1 MAQNRTAPRP
11 TSPWAARRIPAL
23 ALAAL
28 LLAAGPAAANMDR
41 AREAMARG
49 DLRAAQIELRNAIRQ
64 NPQAV
69 EPRATLAQLSLQLG
83 DPDTAEREARSAMER
98 GFDRVQGTQI
108 LLRAYL
114 MLGRTRE
121 ILREFPMP
129 SEPGSQPLAA
139 RIAAARAL
147 AFLQQNEPASARAA
161 AEDAARLGP
170 TIAEAHLALA
180 AVATAQNDRAAA
192 ERAVDRALEL
202 DPDSSEAV
210 MRKATLLYQRNDQA
224 AAAEV
229 LAPLIQRNPTLVNAR
244 VLRADALIRLGR
256 DTEARAEVDQVLRGQ
271 PGNAPA
277 NYLHALLLGRA
288 GNWRGADETFQRL
301 GAALSNFPDG
311 HLMAATARRQVGQAA
326 QAEDLAQR
334 HVARFPEDPRGARLL
349 ASLQMEASRPELAAG
364 VLQRLADRG
373 AADAESWDLLG
384 RAYTAARRP
393 REAVR
398 AFEKAVEMAPEN
410 VDFRTRLAASRLATG
425 DVAGA
430 ALAGDAAE
438 RLAPTSSRVREVA
451 AAAALGRG
459 DVNAAEAELDRLD
472 GDARR
477 SEVAMVLAAS
487 IRLGRFDLDGAQRG
501 FEAALAAHGDSVGAR
516 LGLARVLI
524 ARNDVAGAERLWGE
538 VLRRDP
544 THPEALARLSVLARP
559 GSTRQAT
566 ARALLE
572 SAQSNTQAT
581 VAPAITLAN
590 TLAAGGDLAG
600 ALRVLEGEQFRTLA
614 RGASPALLRSQ
625 VYSALQRWS
634 EAEDDARTALA
645 EEPENAAARR
655 QLAVLMLRD
664 NRGQQAEALL
674 QEGLRRR
681 PNDVLL
687 QQTLIGIINQAR
699 GEAAAMAAADQ
710 LIRQATAESPT
721 RALRGDLLAALNRP
735 ADAAAAYA
743 AAHAETPQ
751 SYLALRIA
759 NSWRAAGQPERAL
772 PVLEQWLQREPE
784 NLDVL
789 DLLSNLEM
797 QLGRNAQ
804 AEQRLNVLAEKAP
817 AHAPALNNLAW
828 LIAARGDTQALPR
841 ARGLAERAHYLL
853 PSAQTADT
861 LGWVLTLSGDAARA
875 LPLLR
880 EAAQA
885 TSASQRPDRGIIYR
899 YAFALRAA
907 GDRAEALRALEPA
920 LANSDPFPERAAAE
934 RLMAELRAGR

>member
-1 MAQNRTAPRP
+1 MAKNRTASLKPV
-11 TSPWAARRIPAL
+11 RRLPAL
-23 ALAAL
+23 ALAGL

-83 DPDTAEREARSAMER
+83 DPDTAEREARAAMER

-108 LLRAYL
+108 VLRAYL

-129 SEPGSQPLAA
+129 SDPAQQPLAA

-147 AFLQQNEPASARAA
+147 AFLQQNEPGNARAA

-170 TIAEAHLALA
+170 TIAESHLALA
-180 AVATAQNDRAAA
+180 AVASAQNDRAAA
-192 ERAVDRALEL
+192 ERAVDRALEI
-202 DPDSSEAV
+202 DATNAEAV

-224 AAAEV
+224 GAAAILE
-229 LAPLIQRNPTLVNAR
+229 PLIQRNPTLVNAR
-244 VLRADALIRLGR
+244 VLRADSLIRLGR

-288 GNWRGADETFQRL
+288 GNWRAADETFQRL

-311 HLMAATARRQVGQAA
+311 FLMAATARRQVGQAA

-349 ASLQMEASRPELAAG
+349 AALQMEASRPELAAG

-393 REAVR
+393 REAAA
-398 AFEKAVEMAPEN
+398 AFEKAVEMAPDN
-410 VDFRTRLAASRLATG
+410 LDFRTRLAASRLATG

-430 ALAGDAAE
+430 AIAGDAAE
-438 RLAPTSSRVREVA
+438 RLNPTSARVREVA
-451 AAAALGRG
+451 AAAALARG
-459 DVNAAEAELDRLD
+459 DLTAAQAELERLE
-472 GDARR
+472 GDARNT
-477 SEVAMVLAAS
+477 EVAMVLAAS
-487 IRLGRFDLDGAQRG
+487 IKLGRFDLDGAQQG
-501 FEAALAAHGDSVGAR
+501 FEATLQAHADSIGAR
-516 LGLARVLI
+516 LGLARVLL
-524 ARNDVAGAERLWGE
+524 ARNDIAGAERLWGE

-544 THPEALARLSVLARP
+544 THPEALQRLAVLARP
-559 GSTRQAT
+559 GSARQAT
-566 ARALLE
+566 ARVLLE
-572 SAQSNTQAT
+572 SAQANTQVT
-581 VAPAITLAN
+581 VAPAVALAN
-590 TLAAGGDLAG
+590 TLAAGGDFQG
-600 ALRVLEGEQFRTLA
+600 ALRVLEGEQFRSLA
-614 RGASPALLRSQ
+614 RGAAPALLRSQ
-625 VYSALQRWS
+625 VYSALQRWP
-634 EAEDDARTALA
+634 EAEDDARTAVA
-645 EEPENAAARR
+645 EEPENPSARR
-655 QLAVLMLRD
+655 QLALLMLRD
-664 NRGQQAEALL
+664 NRAQQAEALL

-687 QQTLIGIINQAR
+687 QQTLIGVINQTR

-710 LIRQATAESPT
+710 LIRQATADSPT
-721 RALRGDLLAALNRP
+721 RALRGDLLMALQRP

-743 AAHAETPQ
+743 AAQAETPQ
-751 SYLALRIA
+751 AYLAVRIA
-759 NSWRAAGQPERAL
+759 NAWRAAGQPERAL
-772 PVLEQWLQREPE
+772 PPLEQWLQREPE
-784 NLDVL
+784 NLEVL
-789 DLLSNLEM
+789 DLLSNLEL

-804 AEQRLNVLAEKAP
+804 AEQRLAVLAEKAP

-828 LIAARGDTQALPR
+828 LIAQRGDAQALPR
-841 ARGLAERAHYLL
+841 ARALAERAHYLL

-861 LGWVLTLSGDAARA
+861 LGWVLALSGEAARA

-885 TSASQRPDRGIIYR
+885 TSASQRPDRGILYR
-899 YAFALRAA
+899 YAFALKGA
-907 GDRAEALRALEPA
+907 GERAEAIRVLEPA
-920 LANSDPFPERAAAE
+920 LANRDPFPERAAAD